1 MIKSEITLKSGIS
14 HNTQQLIRNALY
26 NHFKI
31 EAKQRLLNSNDTN
44 YTYEVYLPY
53 GYKITKQ
60 TLRDVDSFID
70 GIIYALNSF

>member
-1 MIKSEITLKSGIS
+1 MIKSEIILKSGIS
-14 HNTQQLIRNALY
+14 HNAQQLIRNALY

-53 GYKITKQ
+53 GTKISQQ
-60 TLRDVDSFID
+60 TIRDVDNFID
-70 GIIYALNSF
+70 GLMYALNSF